1 MDVQS
6 IASLISS
13 IGFPVVMCLLI
24 FQRMDKQ
31 DTYHQE
37 QIKAMTESLN
47 KNTEAIN
54 MLKEKI
60 SDA

>member
-37 QIKAMTESLN
+37 QIRAMTESLN

>member
-1 MDVQS
+1 MDVQQ

-37 QIKAMTESLN
+37 QIRAMTESLN